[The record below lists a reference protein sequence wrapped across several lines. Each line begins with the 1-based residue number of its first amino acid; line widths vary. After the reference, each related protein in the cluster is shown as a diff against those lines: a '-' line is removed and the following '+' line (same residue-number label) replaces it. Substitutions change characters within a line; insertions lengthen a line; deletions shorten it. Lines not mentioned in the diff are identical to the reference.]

1 MQDSGYVG
9 DPKVNTME
17 GGLKKYRC
25 VTRISRKRWKARVS
39 NKTRLHLGTFPSVEM
54 AAIAFDAAA
63 LLLKGDQPAHHLNFP
78 EYSADIKRI
87 LESCSPSKT
96 AENIRYVG
104 RKAAE
109 ELPPLITVEN
119 RGRELQVP
127 PLVGQQPKDQP
138 LEVSPAVPV
147 ATVGTDSASFKASNI
162 GAVPVA
168 TVGTDSTSF
177 KASNIGMH
185 AHILFF
191 RCFSLYSCEDSRYS

>member
-25 VTRISRKRWKARVS
+25 VTRISSKRWKARVC

-54 AAIAFDAAA
+54 AAT
-63 LLLKGDQPAHHLNFP
+63 LLLKGDQPAHRLNFP

-109 ELPPLITVEN
+109 ELPPLTTVEN
-119 RGRELQVP
+119 RGWELQVP

-162 GAVPVA
+162 G
-168 TVGTDSTSF
+168 
-177 KASNIGMH
+177 MH

-191 RCFSLYSCEDSRYS
+191 RCFSLYSCEDSRYSRRALD